1 MGKYL
6 IRRDLNGAYSNQFI
20 TKDLAQSFGMGKI
33 IAKKRFFKH
42 KF

>member
-6 IRRDLNGAYSNQFI
+6 IRRDFNGAYSNQFI
-20 TKDLAQSFGMGKI
+20 TKDLAQSFGTGKI